1 MWQTLRTRWPLFL
14 YMVALMTAFNAF
26 SHGTQD
32 LYPSAFLERQRGLP
46 LETVTRIAIIYNIG
60 AIAGGILFG
69 ALSQW
74 IGRRKAIA
82 AGALL
87 AIPMIP
93 LWVGH
98 GSAAGLA
105 SSAVQGAW
113 GSVPAHLNELSPASV
128 RGTFPGL
135 AYQLGN
141 FAAASVGPLQ
151 AIVAER
157 RGGDYSFSLGW
168 VVGVG
173 AVVLAV
179 LALLGPEARD
189 AELASGAR

>member
-1 MWQTLRTRWPLFL
+1 
-14 YMVALMTAFNAF
+14 
-26 SHGTQD
+26 
-32 LYPSAFLERQRGLP
+32 
-46 LETVTRIAIIYNIG
+46 
-60 AIAGGILFG
+60 
-69 ALSQW
+69 
-74 IGRRKAIA
+74 
-82 AGALL
+82 
-87 AIPMIP
+87 MIP

-105 SSAVQGAW
+105 VGAFLMQFAVQGAW